1 MCLLAH
7 NVGVFSPLYLNR
19 KLCLMNSNVHF
30 DLLVPIIIGS
40 LKKVTTLK
48 IDENQ
53 LIYLPD
59 SIGG

>member
-1 MCLLAH
+1 MCCLSI
-7 NVGVFSPLYLNR
+7 VVFPI
-19 KLCLMNSNVHF
+19 KLKSKLGLMNSNVLF
-30 DLLVPIIIGS
+30 DLLVNFITGS

>member
-1 MCLLAH
+1 
-7 NVGVFSPLYLNR
+7 
-19 KLCLMNSNVHF
+19 MNSNALF
-30 DLLVPIIIGS
+30 DLLIRFITGS